1 MRERLMFLAEQMKL
15 LPNQLTAARIV
26 LLPVLWVFA
35 LLKLPVVL
43 GIGLIISF
51 ATDVLDGYAARRLGQ
66 VSAFGSKLDS
76 LADNLLIPSGLVW
89 LWMLKPEVYRDHGL
103 IWIVSIALYSTS
115 LLVGALKFRRFAN
128 LHLHSKRYGSV
139 LMYLFVSHAFIADQY
154 SLPLFY
160 LAMGMF
166 VLSSMEGLLLQLICS
181 HVDEHMGSIFFVLR
195 RRASR

>member
-1 MRERLMFLAEQMKL
+1 MRARLRFLAEQMNL

-26 LLPVLWVFA
+26 LLPILWAFA
-35 LLKLPVVL
+35 FLNLPVAP

-51 ATDVLDGYAARRLGQ
+51 ATDVLDGYVARRLGQ

-89 LWMLKPEVYRDHGL
+89 LWMLKPEIYRDHGM
-103 IWIVSIALYSTS
+103 IWIISILLYGAS
-115 LLVGALKFRRFAN
+115 LLVGAIKFRRFAN

-139 LMYLFVSHAFIADQY
+139 LMYLFVPHAFIADQY

-160 LAMGMF
+160 LAIGMF
-166 VLSSMEGLLLQLICS
+166 VLSSTEGLLLQLICS
-181 HVDEHMGSIFFVLR
+181 QVNEHMGSILFVLR
-195 RRASR
+195 RRTSR

>member
-1 MRERLMFLAEQMKL
+1 MRERLMFLSEQMKL
-15 LPNQLTAARIV
+15 LPNQLTAARIA
-26 LLPVLWVFA
+26 LLPILWIFA
-35 LLKLPVVL
+35 FLKLPVVL

-66 VSAFGSKLDS
+66 VSAFGSKFDS

-103 IWIVSIALYSTS
+103 IWIISITLYFAS

-139 LMYLFVSHAFIADQY
+139 LMYLFASHAFIADQY
-154 SLPLFY
+154 SLLLFY

-166 VLSSMEGLLLQLICS
+166 VISSTEGLLLQLICS
-181 HVDEHMGSIFFVLR
+181 HVDEHMGSILFVLR
-195 RRASR
+195 RRLSR